1 MKTYMVAWDI
11 DIDADSPEEAARK
24 AREIQLDPHS
34 LATVFTVIDEAGVVR
49 IDLMEL
55 ENTCLAQKTLA
66 S

>member
-34 LATVFTVIDEAGVVR
+34 LATVFTVIDEVGAVSV
-49 IDLMEL
+49 DLVEL
-55 ENTCLAQKTLA
+55 ETVQ
-66 S
+66 